1 MTTLGFDKKIK
12 NDDKTKYYTFF
23 SKSKAEIIINDSDI
37 HGMFKSICTSY
48 IKHTKIFRKRFRVDY

>member
-23 SKSKAEIIINDSDI
+23 SNSKAEIVTNDSGI

-48 IKHTKIFRKRFRVDY
+48 IKYTKIFRKRFRVDY